1 VKLTVTTSLGL
12 LVAIIGF
19 LLRVS
24 AMKFSRPLTTSWSP
38 GSWEAT
44 DWAFWQRTW
53 TDVGNILFSAGL
65 LLLLI
70 AIHHWNN
77 AKENLGGAGDSGA
90 K

>member
-1 VKLTVTTSLGL
+1 
-12 LVAIIGF
+12 
-19 LLRVS
+19 
-24 AMKFSRPLTTSWSP
+24 
-38 GSWEAT
+38 
-44 DWAFWQRTW
+44 
-53 TDVGNILFSAGL
+53 LFSAGL